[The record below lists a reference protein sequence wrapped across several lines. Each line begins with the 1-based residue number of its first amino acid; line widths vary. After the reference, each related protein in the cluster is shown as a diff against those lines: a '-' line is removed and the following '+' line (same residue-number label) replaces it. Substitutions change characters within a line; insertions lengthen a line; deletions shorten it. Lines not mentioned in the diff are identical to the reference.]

1 MGRPRIKHYF
11 FLLVFVM
18 VLVNNIKG
26 INLVTSATQI
36 NELEMSLSPE
46 MEQSLCKDLSLTL
59 AKFPKVR
66 LGHLPTPLEPMD
78 RLSEIL
84 GGPRLW
90 VKRDDCTGLS
100 SGGNKTRKLEFLMA
114 DAQSKGADTIITQ
127 GATQSNHARQ
137 TTAAAAK
144 LGMECHILLE
154 DRTGSNDNNY
164 ILNGNVL
171 LDRLHGASV
180 SKRSGGTDMNLEMQ
194 DFADALIEKGKKP
207 YIIPGG
213 GSNPIGA
220 LGYVNCARELTEQ
233 ASEIGLKIDALVHAT
248 GSAGTQAG
256 LVAGLAA
263 IQSSIHLLGIGVRA
277 PKDKQE
283 QMVFDLAQKT
293 ADYLDTGIEIE
304 RDKVRAIC
312 DYVGAG
318 YGLPTDGMIK
328 AVKLLAQSEG
338 LLFDPVYSGKGL
350 DGLIDQIK
358 KGYFAGMDNVVFLHT
373 GGSAALFG
381 YPETFELPGYAN

>member
-1 MGRPRIKHYF
+1 
-11 FLLVFVM
+11 
-18 VLVNNIKG
+18 
-26 INLVTSATQI
+26 VTDTDLQPAQDKA
-36 NELEMSLSPE
+36 LSPD
-46 MEQSLCKDLSLTL
+46 MTTSLCKELAITL
-59 AKFPKVR
+59 AQFPKVR

-78 RLSEIL
+78 RLSEQL

-114 DAQSKGADTIITQ
+114 DAQAQGADTIITQ

-144 LGMECHILLE
+144 LGMGCHILLE
-154 DRTGSNDNNY
+154 DRTGSNDENY

-180 SKRSGGTDMNLEMQ
+180 SKRGGGTDMNAEMVAL
-194 DFADALIEKGKKP
+194 ADTLRAQGKVP

-220 LGYVNCARELTEQ
+220 LGYVNCARELADQ
-233 ASEIGLKIDALVHAT
+233 AAAMGLQIDALVHAT
-248 GSAGTQAG
+248 GSSGTQAG
-256 LVAGLAA
+256 LVTGLAA
-263 IQSSIHLLGIGVRA
+263 IQSDIHLLGIGVRA
-277 PKDKQE
+277 PKDRQE
-283 QMVFDLAQKT
+283 QMVFDLAQRT
-293 ADYLDTGIEIE
+293 ADHLGTGLTID
-304 RDKVRAIC
+304 RALVRANC
-312 DYVGAG
+312 DYVGPG
-318 YGLPTDGMIK
+318 YGLPTEGMIA
-328 AVKLLAQSEG
+328 AVKLLARTEG

-350 DGLIDQIK
+350 DGLIDQVR
-358 KGYFAGMDNVVFLHT
+358 KGYFDGMSNVVFLHT

-381 YPETFELPGYAN
+381 YADTFGLPGYTD

>member
-1 MGRPRIKHYF
+1 
-11 FLLVFVM
+11 M
-18 VLVNNIKG
+18 VLVNHIKG

-180 SKRSGGTDMNLEMQ
+180 SKRSGGADMNLEMQ
-194 DFADALIEKGKKP
+194 DFADTLTEKGKKP

>member
-1 MGRPRIKHYF
+1 ME
-11 FLLVFVM
+11 
-18 VLVNNIKG
+18 
-26 INLVTSATQI
+26 TS
-36 NELEMSLSPE
+36 ELEVSAATVAPDMAL
-46 MEQSLCKDLSLTL
+46 SLCKELSLKL
-59 AKFPKVR
+59 AQFPRVS

-78 RLSEIL
+78 RLSEEL

-114 DAQSKGADTIITQ
+114 DAATKGADTIITQ

-137 TTAAAAK
+137 TAAAAAK
-144 LGMECHILLE
+144 LGLGCHILLE
-154 DRTGSNDNNY
+154 DRTGSNDPNY

-180 SKRSGGTDMNLEMQ
+180 SKRPAGADMNAEMEAIAARLT
-194 DFADALIEKGKKP
+194 DDGKTP

-220 LGYVNCARELTEQ
+220 LGYVNCARELVEQ
-233 ASEIGLKIDALVHAT
+233 AANAGLEIDALVHAT
-248 GSAGTQAG
+248 GSSGTQAG

-263 IQSSIHLLGIGVRA
+263 LESEIHLLGIGVRA
-277 PKDKQE
+277 PQEKQE
-283 QMVFDLAQKT
+283 GMVYDLAT
-293 ADYLDTGIEIE
+293 RTSALIGAETRIARGM
-304 RDKVRAIC
+304 VRANC
-312 DYVGAG
+312 NYVGPG
-318 YGLPTDGMIK
+318 YGLPTPGMIE
-328 AVKLLAQSEG
+328 ALKLLARTEG

-350 DGLIDQIK
+350 DGMIDQIR
-358 KGYFAGMDNVVFLHT
+358 KGYFDGMDNVVFLHT

-381 YPETFELPGYAN
+381 YPETFGLPGYSA

>member
-1 MGRPRIKHYF
+1 
-11 FLLVFVM
+11 M
-18 VLVNNIKG
+18 VLVNHIKG

-256 LVAGLAA
+256 LVTGLAA

-328 AVKLLAQSEG
+328 SVKLLAQSEG